1 MRSDE
6 QAGELRDAAGRV
18 REVVERV
25 QGNTRHAQ
33 AVDRMS
39 EALHTRVAEGSAAV
53 SAAVD
58 AMQRLSERSR
68 AMQSALSQIEGVAF
82 QTNLLALNA
91 AVEAARAGEQGR
103 GFAVVATEVRQL
115 AQRVAVI
122 ARDVGD
128 EARQGSAQAVQG
140 VEQVSS
146 VHQTLHAVSGLA
158 GELASRSGALS
169 RASGESDEAL
179 AEVLGRLEHLDALG
193 QANAAM
199 VADSVQAAESMNDS
213 AQSLRRLIAD
223 LAPPGAAPAETR
235 QPGEAI
241 EYF

>member
-1 MRSDE
+1 MCSSD
-6 QAGELRDAAGRV
+6 L
-18 REVVERV
+18 
-25 QGNTRHAQ
+25 
-33 AVDRMS
+33 
-39 EALHTRVAEGSAAV
+39 
-53 SAAVD
+53 
-58 AMQRLSERSR
+58 
-68 AMQSALSQIEGVAF
+68 
-82 QTNLLALNA
+82 
-91 AVEAARAGEQGR
+91 
-103 GFAVVATEVRQL
+103 
-115 AQRVAVI
+115 
-122 ARDVGD
+122 
-128 EARQGSAQAVQG
+128 QGSAQAAQG